1 LQANNYEKYVH
12 SAAKFRV
19 VAMERSKCNNKESV
33 TFVPFNKGGTK

>member
-33 TFVPFNKGGTK
+33 AFVAINRGGMK